1 MRTNGAAR
9 GDGLQGAAGGAVGR
23 HWIPFFLEGATL
35 VVLGLVAV
43 VIAYISTVG
52 VTKGL
57 GWLFFVSG
65 AVGLMTTYW
74 TRRLP
79 GYRWSLVSAF
89 LGLLVGAL
97 LLLQQT
103 DDLYRGLYI
112 GWPIHQIAP
121 LTLVLVGFFAIEGVV
136 SIMYGLA
143 HRSIDSRRWVWILA
157 SGIVDL
163 ALAVFVILG
172 VAGTAPWA
180 VGLLVGIN
188 MVFGGISLIAIA
200 LHARGESLGPYG
212 S

>member
-1 MRTNGAAR
+1 MDMNRATG
-9 GDGLQGAAGGAVGR
+9 GGAVGR
-23 HWIPFFLEGATL
+23 YWIPFFLEGATL

-43 VIAYISTVG
+43 VIAYISTVAL
-52 VTKGL
+52 TKGL

-65 AVGLMTTYW
+65 VVGLATTYW
-74 TRRLP
+74 TRQMP
-79 GYRWSLVSAF
+79 GYWWSLVSAL

-97 LLLQQT
+97 LLAQQT

-112 GWPIHQIAP
+112 GWPIGRIAP

-163 ALAVFVILG
+163 GLAVFVVLG
-172 VAGTAPWA
+172 MAGTAAWA
-180 VGLLVGIN
+180 VGLLVGVN
-188 MVFGGISLIAIA
+188 MVFGGISLVAMA
-200 LHARGESLGPYG
+200 LHARGESLGSYG